1 MAGLTPFDFRPGR
14 SFLHRLDAR
23 AKALSIALISIAMMP
38 AKPMSCLIFALVVLI
53 VATNSGIKWGKTLRS
68 IRGFLLLL
76 TFIVLARALSTP
88 GEDLFS
94 FRSLSISR
102 EGIFQGSLTAFKFFL
117 IMVTGI
123 LFTATTPVSGIK
135 HSAQWFLKPV
145 PFVPEKR
152 VAVMIGLAVRFIP
165 VLLKQARDVSD
176 ARKARCSDLRK
187 NPFRKTVHLSLPLLR
202 KTFLAADQLVMA
214 MESRCYSDDRT
225 DPEFTPSGKE
235 AVFLSITLFI
245 ALGLIFL

>member
-14 SFLHRLDAR
+14 SLLHCLDAR
-23 AKALSIALISIAMMP
+23 AKIFSIILISLSMMP
-38 AKPMSCLIFALVVLI
+38 ANPLPCLIYALLI
-53 VATNSGIKWGKTLRS
+53 PIVSTKSGIEWGKTLGS
-68 IRGFLLLL
+68 IRFFFLLLA
-76 TFIVLARALSTP
+76 FIVLARALSTP

-94 FRSLSISR
+94 FQTVSISR
-102 EGIFQGSLTAFKFFL
+102 EGLFQGSLAAFKFFL

-123 LFTATTPVSGIK
+123 LFTATTPVSDIK

-152 VAVMIGLAVRFIP
+152 VAVMIGLAVRFMP
-165 VLLKQARDVSD
+165 VLVKQARDVSD
-176 ARKARCSDLRK
+176 ARKARCADLRK
-187 NPFRKTVHLSLPLLR
+187 NPFRKTVHLTLPLLR
-202 KTFLAADQLVMA
+202 KTFLAADRLAMA

-225 DPEFTPSGKE
+225 DPEFTRSGKE
-235 AVFLSITLFI
+235 ARFLIASLLL